1 MYLCFQYIQNIIDTT
16 MNNMKRVV
24 LLFVLLGAMA
34 LSLRAQESSHR
45 EPSFLPAVGVAAV
58 ADYTIAWEAG
68 TVAAGV
74 VASSD
79 QKIFVNA
86 GLGAMIHGYVANP
99 VDESN
104 PKAVQTLTL
113 HDVNV
118 YPNPATDFVELDL
131 TTIRGTVE
139 VALFNAMGVSVLHQ
153 TVEADAKVRL
163 RLSSLATGL
172 YIVRVTSPEG
182 TLLGVTRLTLQR

>member
-1 MYLCFQYIQNIIDTT
+1 
-16 MNNMKRVV
+16 MNNRKRVV
-24 LLFVLLGAMA
+24 LIFVLLGAMA

-68 TVAAGV
+68 TVVAGV

-104 PKAVQTLTL
+104 NPKAVQTLTL

-118 YPNPATDFVELDL
+118 NPNPATDFVELDL
-131 TTIRGTVE
+131 TAIRGTVE

-163 RLSSLATGL
+163 RLSSLAAGL

>member
-1 MYLCFQYIQNIIDTT
+1 

-24 LLFVLLGAMA
+24 LLSVLLGAMA

-58 ADYTIAWEAG
+58 ANYTVAWEAG

-74 VASSD
+74 VASTD
-79 QKIFVNA
+79 QKIFLNA
-86 GLGAMIHGYVANP
+86 GLGSMIQGYVENP

-104 PKAVQTLTL
+104 PDTPAVLGAVQTLAL
-113 HDVNV
+113 HDVNA
-118 YPNPATDFVELDL
+118 YPNPATEFVELDL

-139 VALFNAMGVSVLHQ
+139 VALFDAMGVSVLHQ

-163 RLSSLATGL
+163 RLSSLAAGL
-172 YIVRVTSPEG
+172 YIVRVTTPEG